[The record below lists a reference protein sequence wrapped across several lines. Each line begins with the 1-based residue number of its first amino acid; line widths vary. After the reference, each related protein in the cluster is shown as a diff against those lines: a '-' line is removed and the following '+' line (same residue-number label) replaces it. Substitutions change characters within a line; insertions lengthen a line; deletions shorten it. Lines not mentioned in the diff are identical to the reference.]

1 MATTIVIKNS
11 AVAGKVPD
19 ASALV
24 AAELALNL
32 KDRKLYSKDADGNVF
47 EIAGG
52 EGANVPG
59 GPTPPTN
66 GNEIGDLFFDT
77 TLNQLLYWDGSQ
89 WLPIAGN
96 EVHNLDDLLDVEI
109 LNPAEGELLVWNG
122 TNWENADP
130 GYLTES
136 EIINILN
143 GLNPD
148 GSPNP
153 GNDGYL
159 KPGDDVSELE
169 NDAGYLTEA
178 EVINILEGNNPD
190 GTDKPGGEEYAKLSD
205 IGDGTITIVD
215 AEGDPVGEFTVNQDG
230 DTEITLPEIPV
241 PEDQIHVGDTY
252 PGTPTT
258 GDLWVNTGECPPVL
272 QIFDDCD
279 DPGNPTWKPIGGG
292 TTDGISFNAV
302 ILDDGTP
309 EANTPGHILTAVAEN
324 ITGGTSPNEYEYKW
338 LVDGLTMGQNKTLN
352 IINTFVGKIVT
363 CDITVAEP
371 DGSDPV
377 TRTAVYSRVIE
388 VAGSIVKPSIIAPAD
403 GAGEVVSAESDEIVS
418 YVELD
423 TDSGTGP
430 GGIPNQTTSFDF
442 DFGPY
447 LISQG
452 VTSITGFR
460 LLDSG
465 TNYSGLFEDIVI
477 DGQSVIT
484 ADRFVSQTGNV
495 YQNNDTYS
503 WETWFQSNAASYV
516 QGENNDTSGYQCE
529 TQNMPLT
536 NTCVI
541 TVRHYGTINERAIHV
556 KDQNNRWLA
565 LFGAAIPQTIRTIT
579 LATDKDLAQFN
590 PGDDVQQD
598 SGHTPTTSVIT
609 GYSQETYPDLG
620 AVGNWVGPAASSGA
634 NLFNKEPEGTHTGTY
649 VYNSSNATPITW
661 TAPLNGNVEEGSE

>member
-96 EVHNLDDLLDVEI
+96 EVHNLGDLLDVEI

-136 EIINILN
+136 E
-143 GLNPD
+143 
-148 GSPNP
+148 
-153 GNDGYL
+153 
-159 KPGDDVSELE
+159 
-169 NDAGYLTEA
+169 
-178 EVINILEGNNPD
+178 VINILEGKNPD

-252 PGTPTT
+252 PGTPTI
-258 GDLWVNTGECPPVL
+258 GDLWVNTGECPPVF

-403 GAGEVVSAESDEIVS
+403 GAGEMVTAVSDEIIGYSEVGDNGVVVDDGKVVKIQGAP
-418 YVELD
+418 YNDGTAEELSEGEYYKFFD
-423 TDSGTGP
+423 ILTYTNPNDGRTSLEVCEKVWLSGNDGYGNSAYHTATRAVGE
-430 GGIPNQTTSFDF
+430 
-442 DFGPY
+442 
-447 LISQG
+447 
-452 VTSITGFR
+452 
-460 LLDSG
+460 
-465 TNYSGLFEDIVI
+465 TNHQRTLI
-477 DGQSVIT
+477 DGNQP
-484 ADRFVSQTGNV
+484 
-495 YQNNDTYS
+495 
-503 WETWFQSNAASYV
+503 ESYV
-516 QGENNDTSGYQCE
+516 QFEMGDTGDYYLYAGD
-529 TQNMPLT
+529 NGGT
-536 NTCVI
+536 NARKADISFITAVGTVTEEVSPVNANVSRLKFTVTTPG
-541 TVRHYGTINERAIHV
+541 TVRIIAAGVYGLYFYASSFSRQKIV
-556 KDQNNRWLA
+556 KQL
-565 LFGAAIPQTIRTIT
+565 T
-579 LATDKDLAQFN
+579 LAGPKDLDVFAA
-590 PGDDVQQD
+590 GDDVEQD

-609 GYSQETYPDLG
+609 GAQ
-620 AVGNWVGPAASSGA
+620 
-634 NLFNKEPEGTHTGTY
+634 
-649 VYNSSNATPITW
+649 
-661 TAPLNGNVEEGSE
+661 PLMA

>member
-96 EVHNLDDLLDVEI
+96 EVHNLGDLLDVEI

-136 EIINILN
+136 E
-143 GLNPD
+143 
-148 GSPNP
+148 
-153 GNDGYL
+153 
-159 KPGDDVSELE
+159 
-169 NDAGYLTEA
+169 
-178 EVINILEGNNPD
+178 VINILEGKNPD

-252 PGTPTT
+252 PGTPTI
-258 GDLWVNTGECPPVL
+258 GDLWVNTGECPPVF

-388 VAGSIVKPSIIAPAD
+388 VAGTIVKPSIIAPAD
-403 GAGEVVSAESDEIVS
+403 GAGEM
-418 YVELD
+418 
-423 TDSGTGP
+423 
-430 GGIPNQTTSFDF
+430 
-442 DFGPY
+442 
-447 LISQG
+447 
-452 VTSITGFR
+452 
-460 LLDSG
+460 
-465 TNYSGLFEDIVI
+465 VI
-477 DGQSVIT
+477 
-484 ADRFVSQTGNV
+484 
-495 YQNNDTYS
+495 
-503 WETWFQSNAASYV
+503 
-516 QGENNDTSGYQCE
+516 C
-529 TQNMPLT
+529 
-536 NTCVI
+536 
-541 TVRHYGTINERAIHV
+541 
-556 KDQNNRWLA
+556 
-565 LFGAAIPQTIRTIT
+565 
-579 LATDKDLAQFN
+579 
-590 PGDDVQQD
+590 
-598 SGHTPTTSVIT
+598 
-609 GYSQETYPDLG
+609 
-620 AVGNWVGPAASSGA
+620 
-634 NLFNKEPEGTHTGTY
+634 
-649 VYNSSNATPITW
+649 
-661 TAPLNGNVEEGSE
+661 